1 MIFLY
6 TDFGREGP
14 YMGQMEA
21 VLRRA
26 ADVPVITLL
35 ADAPAFD
42 VRGNAYLLA
51 AYTRDVQ
58 PDDVVLC
65 IVDPG
70 VGTERH
76 ALVMRAD
83 GRWFVGPDNGLMS
96 IVARRAARCDLWRI
110 TWRPENLSA
119 SFHGRDLF
127 APIAALLAK
136 AGLNAAGDKL
146 LSVNAEAIQRPAY
159 TDQYAAI
166 ITFDRYG
173 NAITGLDVSTVDPRA
188 MITCAGHL
196 ISPAATFGAVPE
208 GQVFWYGN
216 SSGLVEI
223 AVNQGNA
230 RQLLNL
236 QAGMA
241 LRIEPK
247 AMP

>member
-26 ADVPVITLL
+26 GDIPVITLL
-35 ADAPAFD
+35 ADAPPFD
-42 VRGNAYLLA
+42 IRGNAYLLP
-51 AYTRDVQ
+51 AYTRDVEAG
-58 PDDVVLC
+58 DVVLC

-70 VGTERH
+70 VGTARD
-76 ALVMRAD
+76 ALVMCAD

-96 IVARRAARCDLWRI
+96 IVARRAARCDAWRI
-110 TWRPENLSA
+110 TWRPEILSA

-127 APIAALLAK
+127 APVAALLAK
-136 AGLNAAGDKL
+136 GGLEAAADKL
-146 LSVNAEAIQRPAY
+146 SRAEAIEHPPWPLQH
-159 TDQYAAI
+159 AAI

-173 NAITGLDVSTVDPRA
+173 NAVTGLDAAAVDPRA
-188 MITCAGHL
+188 TITCAGHL
-196 ISPAATFGAVPE
+196 ISAAATFGAVPE
-208 GQVFWYGN
+208 GQAFWYGN

-223 AVNQGNA
+223 AVNQGSA
-230 RQLLNL
+230 RQMYNL

-241 LRIEPK
+241 LHLAK

>member
-26 ADVPVITLL
+26 TDVPVITLL
-35 ADAPAFD
+35 ADAPPFD
-42 VRGNAYLLA
+42 VRGNAYLLP
-51 AYTRDVQ
+51 AYTRDVEAG
-58 PDDVVLC
+58 DVVLC

-70 VGTERH
+70 VGTARH
-76 ALVMRAD
+76 ALVLRAD

-96 IVARRAARCDLWRI
+96 IMARRAVRCDSWRI

-127 APIAALLAK
+127 APVAALLARG
-136 AGLNAAGDKL
+136 GLEAVADKL
-146 LSVNAEAIQRPAY
+146 LPVSADMVEQPAWPE
-159 TDQYAAI
+159 QHAAI

-173 NAITGLDVSTVDPRA
+173 NAITGLNASAVDPRA
-188 MITCAGHL
+188 MIICAGHM
-196 ISPAATFGAVPE
+196 ISAATTFGSVPA
-208 GQVFWYGN
+208 GQAFWYGN

-230 RQLLNL
+230 RQQFSL

-241 LRIEPK
+241 LGLEPK